1 MTIVSGSAGGPN
13 DLIARSIAE
22 SLKSTSGLS
31 VTVDNRAPLQVL
43 QITSQSPPDG
53 QTIGVVDSFS
63 VTSFPASTAN
73 FPVDP
78 LRDLT
83 PIVTISATPYV
94 LVASK
99 RMGVTDY
106 QGLISELKNSPGKY
120 SYASNGFGTP
130 SHLNAE
136 LFKALTATFITHS
149 NMKSSATALLEISN
163 GGASLGFFELNNV
176 LPLIKSNQVV
186 PIAIAAP
193 QRISVFKEIPTFSEI
208 QLAPLNRMYFRALV
222 GPRGMSKELVDQLN
236 FMFRR
241 ALEDVE
247 TRKRINGLGA
257 MVVAGTSSQITSLIS
272 GDLAMYRRVIST
284 QKIEVQTINFETVKI
299 GNASN
304 PKSTEGPDDS
314 EEDRLCRK
322 YGLNFGTSDYADCR
336 IKILKLKQDAEG
348 QNKKLQR
355 LVELQ
360 EEERQARVD
369 AQNRS
374 DSDSLIRFGLDML
387 GGKTRFT
394 EGYKYLDGQGV
405 PNTSSN
411 SSRSSSVTRSIT
423 LPNGKM
429 VTCTTFQSMTNC
441 F

>member
-186 PIAIAAP
+186 PIAIAIVD
-193 QRISVFKEIPTFSEI
+193 RIWRQSAEF
-208 QLAPLNRMYFRALV
+208 YF
-222 GPRGMSKELVDQLN
+222 
-236 FMFRR
+236 
-241 ALEDVE
+241 
-247 TRKRINGLGA
+247 
-257 MVVAGTSSQITSLIS
+257 
-272 GDLAMYRRVIST
+272 
-284 QKIEVQTINFETVKI
+284 
-299 GNASN
+299 
-304 PKSTEGPDDS
+304 
-314 EEDRLCRK
+314 
-322 YGLNFGTSDYADCR
+322 
-336 IKILKLKQDAEG
+336 ILH
-348 QNKKLQR
+348 
-355 LVELQ
+355 
-360 EEERQARVD
+360 
-369 AQNRS
+369 
-374 DSDSLIRFGLDML
+374 
-387 GGKTRFT
+387 
-394 EGYKYLDGQGV
+394 
-405 PNTSSN
+405 
-411 SSRSSSVTRSIT
+411 
-423 LPNGKM
+423 
-429 VTCTTFQSMTNC
+429 
-441 F
+441 